1 MAFIRS
7 YYYLIMKG
15 TNYLKDVRAEMKH
28 VSWPTKRQVVIYTVV
43 VILISFIVAYYLGL
57 FDVIFAR
64 LLDMF
69 VI

>member
-1 MAFIRS
+1 
-7 YYYLIMKG
+7 MKG